1 MFLLSIVQNLFS
13 GNRGTPYTGLY
24 GGMGGGA
31 WVGGG
36 GGGQLRPKEC
46 LCYDLQYMK
55 EQRNLRFCL

>member
-36 GGGQLRPKEC
+36 GGGGRAAPAERMPL
-46 LCYDLQYMK
+46 L
-55 EQRNLRFCL
+55 